1 MNAIVAISQNNIIG
15 YQDGSLIDKPSFDM
29 KFFKMMTSFDNDNT
43 VIMGRKT
50 WETFNN
56 KLLPNRRHIVISKN
70 IKNTSENPELLNV
83 VKDLDNY
90 NFNNCWLIGGAQIY
104 KSYLDKC
111 DGIFITRTKTI
122 APEENAVYFPFND
135 FELDYIF
142 PNHVLISETPDYTI
156 EYYSKFNMLITH
168 KYGLKNI
175 AFMFANNNLTE
186 GKASYVYENYKEI
199 AKAYKYGNAIVDVH
213 IGWAA
218 LSNWKDIIKLDVYT
232 LPHMRK
238 LGFGTRF
245 AEGLLKR
252 ITTKCT
258 IAVSTGTPE
267 RFTFYKTL
275 FLFAGGWKLIKNDGN
290 LCYYTNS

>member
-15 YQDGSLIDKPSFDM
+15 FQDGSLIDKPSFDM
-29 KFFKMMTSFDNDNT
+29 KFFKMMTSFDTDNT
-43 VIMGRKT
+43 IIMGRKT

-111 DGIFITRTKTI
+111 DGIFITRTKAI

-135 FELDYIF
+135 FELNYTF

-156 EYYSKFNMLITH
+156 EYYSKFN
-168 KYGLKNI
+168 KCGLKNI

-199 AKAYKYGNAIVDVH
+199 AKAYKHGNAIVDVN

-245 AEGLLKR
+245 AEELLQR

-275 FLFAGGWKLIKNDGN
+275 FLFVGGWKLIKNDGN
-290 LCYYTNS
+290 MCYYTNS